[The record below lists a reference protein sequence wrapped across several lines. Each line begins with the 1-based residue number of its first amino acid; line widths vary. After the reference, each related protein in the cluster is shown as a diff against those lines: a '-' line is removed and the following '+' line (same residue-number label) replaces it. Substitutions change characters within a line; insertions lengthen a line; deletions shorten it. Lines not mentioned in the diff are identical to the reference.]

1 MNLFGSKHL
10 SRTYFPA
17 RLRVQ
22 VMKFLRALAVIS
34 VTPNKLLNLSES
46 QFPHLKDGNSNDT
59 YLVVLAVG
67 IG

>member
-1 MNLFGSKHL
+1 
-10 SRTYFPA
+10 
-17 RLRVQ
+17 
-22 VMKFLRALAVIS
+22 MKFLRALAVIS